1 MPIATKNQNLK
12 VFQGIRIITRGNLKF
27 EFFKRYYVFECCRN
41 ILCTLW
47 NSTQQVSDNN
57 FANYI
62 YLILLNVFYL
72 ILSVQIYQITWIF
85 KVWTL

>member
-1 MPIATKNQNLK
+1 MPIAYKNQNLK
-12 VFQGIRIITRGNLKF
+12 VFPGIRIIARGNLKY
-27 EFFKRYYVFECCRN
+27 EFLKRYYVFDCCRN

-47 NSTQQVSDNN
+47 NSTQQVSDIN